1 MVFDKATNTL
11 SCQDAYS
18 ILNPNSSETKLSKI
32 LEIIVHQMTIKM
44 HSNIN
49 I

>member
-18 ILNPNSSETKLSKI
+18 ILNPNSNEIIYSKI
-32 LEIIVHQMTIKM
+32 PKIIVHQMTIKM
-44 HSNIN
+44 H
-49 I
+49 

>member
-18 ILNPNSSETKLSKI
+18 ILNPNSIEIKI
-32 LEIIVHQMTIKM
+32 LKNPKNYY
-44 HSNIN
+44 SRNDN
-49 I
+49 KNALRY

>member
-11 SCQDAYS
+11 SCQDADS
-18 ILNPNSSETKLSKI
+18 ILNPNSNKIKFSKI

-44 HSNIN
+44 H
-49 I
+49 